1 MLAYIP
7 YMDPMGY
14 QLKSILKNTNTMFFL
29 SISSNQIL
37 VLPLSGISPL
47 PFGCDRAWA
56 GHDMS

>member
-1 MLAYIP
+1 
-7 YMDPMGY
+7 
-14 QLKSILKNTNTMFFL
+14 LKNTNTMFFL

-56 GHDMS
+56 VHDMS